1 VTECGGGVDPAG
13 APGRRCSG
21 DARRE
26 QGDHEHAHE
35 RQRVER
41 INANKGTP
49 QPAVPRRLPWMI
61 ATGAIVGVVLV
72 AKQTRLRLSSTVC
85 SNHLAWGSM
94 FRRLT
99 SSASVA
105 LSGRA
110 LFTSRQLLARVSGG
124 LAAALPA
131 GGPGTRRDQAR
142 VGVVVLRATVC
153 AAIRLCRRA
162 HAGSD
167 PVVSRAD
174 PVRRGVRSGGAR
186 ER

>member
-1 VTECGGGVDPAG
+1 
-13 APGRRCSG
+13 
-21 DARRE
+21 
-26 QGDHEHAHE
+26 
-35 RQRVER
+35 
-41 INANKGTP
+41 
-49 QPAVPRRLPWMI
+49 MI
-61 ATGAIVGVVLV
+61 ATGAIVGVVPV

-110 LFTSRQLLARVSGG
+110 LFTSRQLLARVSGD

-131 GGPGTRRDQAR
+131 GALGTRRAQAR

-153 AAIRLCRRA
+153 AAIRFADALMRDLIR
-162 HAGSD
+162 S
-167 PVVSRAD
+167 SREPIQFVETSVQA
-174 PVRRGVRSGGAR
+174 AR
-186 ER
+186 ERCGTRCRDRAAHTVRVWR